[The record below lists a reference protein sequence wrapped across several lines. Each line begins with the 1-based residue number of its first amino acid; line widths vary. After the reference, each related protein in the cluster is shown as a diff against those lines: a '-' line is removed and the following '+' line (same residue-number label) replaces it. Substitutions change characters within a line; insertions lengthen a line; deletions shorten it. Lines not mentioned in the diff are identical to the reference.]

1 MSGLKVFKKHIAT
14 LKGKLTR
21 LEKKIYETEG
31 RLLKTRRYSD
41 EQLTA
46 EASRLDSFAQV
57 LEANLRAWAATGTLD
72 NAEQVEVALV
82 LGGLRLRVQEFEDGV
97 KHRRKTF
104 WERISQPIAT
114 ILVSIGAALELI
126 PHDIV
131 SAGLKLLTHDKD

>member
-1 MSGLKVFKKHIAT
+1 MMEGRLSGLKVFKKHIAT

-82 LGGLRLRVQEFEDGV
+82 LGGCVCGFKNSRTASNIEERRFGNGSVNQSQPFSLRLAQR
-97 KHRRKTF
+97 
-104 WERISQPIAT
+104 WS
-114 ILVSIGAALELI
+114 
-126 PHDIV
+126 
-131 SAGLKLLTHDKD
+131 